1 MSNSNFSNNPGQENY
16 RGRSNNERSN
26 FRDRSG
32 GRRDGGG
39 FRIRLSDNEMKA
51 VKSIQET
58 FQLRSTVAV
67 LGFAIRTL
75 SEMIK
80 DEKLIESITEYAK
93 NNKRNIKM
101 SNSNFSNNPGQE
113 NYRGR
118 SNNERSNFRD
128 RSGGRRDGGGFR
140 IRLSDNEMKA
150 VKSIQET
157 FQLRST
163 VAVLGFS
170 VRTLSEMIKNEKLI
184 ESITEY
190 AKNN

>member
-39 FRIRLSDNEMKA
+39 FRIRLSDNEMK
-51 VKSIQET
+51 S
-58 FQLRSTVAV
+58 
-67 LGFAIRTL
+67 
-75 SEMIK
+75 
-80 DEKLIESITEYAK
+80 
-93 NNKRNIKM
+93 
-101 SNSNFSNNPGQE
+101 
-113 NYRGR
+113 
-118 SNNERSNFRD
+118 
-128 RSGGRRDGGGFR
+128 
-140 IRLSDNEMKA
+140 

-170 VRTLSEMIKNEKLI
+170 VRTLSEMIKDEKLI
-184 ESITEY
+184 ESIKEY
-190 AKNN
+190 AKNNKNSSPSRQSQNPYEEKTKTATDPFARPIKNSSNKKIESTEVEEEKIPSIEVEEDDK